1 MENNTV
7 LKGENGYYGIPSF
20 KLNATINAQSIKN
33 KLLNMLSD
41 FYTNN
46 IMANMRGYIAQFNPS
61 LRNSYRTN
69 NAFTETELN
78 ALRQA
83 VINREAYLKNH
94 KGARNITYDDY
105 GPSKL
110 LNKPIFAPA
119 IKDMDTIIRLQNSK
133 DPVWDM
139 QTTIGNARYMVDPD
153 GRVTLE
159 DTYNFNKGTNMENPT
174 INILHTIGKIGNSYP
189 IRIDLGR
196 ISNWDMGPNYQ

>member
-1 MENNTV
+1 MILEGSVSYDQRPNANALSRGLKNTM
-7 LKGENGYYGIPSF
+7 
-20 KLNATINAQSIKN
+20 NANSRMYLRSMNPFNTSPAYVSEK
-33 KLLNMLSD
+33 D
-41 FYTNN
+41 FNQ
-46 IMANMRGYIAQFNPS
+46 MQ
-61 LRNSYRTN
+61 LD
-69 NAFTETELN
+69 

-83 VINREAYLKNH
+83 VINREAYLKNN
-94 KGARNITYDDY
+94 KGTRSITYDDY

-110 LNKPIFAPA
+110 VNKPIFAPA
-119 IKDMDTIIRLQNSK
+119 IKNMDTIIRFQNSK

-174 INILHTIGKIGNSYP
+174 INILHTLGKIGNSYP

-196 ISNWDMGPNYQ
+196 ISDWDMGPNYQ